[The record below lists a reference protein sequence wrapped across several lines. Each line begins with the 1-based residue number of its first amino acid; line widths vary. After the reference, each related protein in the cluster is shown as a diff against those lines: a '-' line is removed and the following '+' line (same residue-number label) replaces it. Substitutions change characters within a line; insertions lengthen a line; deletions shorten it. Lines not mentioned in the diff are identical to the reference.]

1 MLKGFSSI
9 TSLHDSLVAAAETE
23 RRLPAAIRKQKL
35 ASWPE
40 YLLDWT
46 LYTTDGKT
54 NVKLDRATAKQITRY
69 DFVLDSIIKLQ
80 RPEDRKV
87 LWFAAHSAAFKQR
100 GPGWTKIAKVMKTN
114 RRTVKQKYESAL
126 FRLFYS
132 LAAH

>member
-9 TSLHDSLVAAAETE
+9 TSLHDSLIEAAETE

-46 LYTTDGKT
+46 FYTTDGKT
-54 NVKLDRATAKQITRY
+54 NIKLDRATAKQITRY
-69 DFVLDSIIKLQ
+69 DFVLDSIVKLR

-87 LWFAAHSAAFKQR
+87 LWLAAHSGAFKRR

-114 RRTVKQKYESAL
+114 RHFVKQHYEDAL

-132 LAAH
+132 LQD